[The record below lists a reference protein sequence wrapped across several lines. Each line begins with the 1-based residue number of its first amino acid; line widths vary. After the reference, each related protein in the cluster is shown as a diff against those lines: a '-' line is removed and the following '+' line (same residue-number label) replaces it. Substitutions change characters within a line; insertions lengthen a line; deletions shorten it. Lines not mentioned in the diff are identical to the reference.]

1 MIAIIPARG
10 GTKGLPGKNV
20 KELDGIP
27 LIAHTIKAAIGAS
40 CVDRVIVTTDDRGIA
55 GIAEQYGAE
64 VPFLRPEALATDT
77 ASAVDVYIHAVN
89 FLVERDGA
97 DLKKFMVL
105 LPTVP
110 FRNSRHIDEA
120 FELFSQSDCETL
132 ISVRRADVPPSW
144 YLKVGE
150 NGYLHSCGFGME
162 SGVLRNRQDD
172 GGYCI
177 PNGAIYILDFD
188 ILVKERTYYTDK
200 TVAYVM
206 RESDS
211 VDIDTYDDFCYA
223 EYIRSKVNIENGSCH
238 GGIPGCHKIF

>member
-10 GTKGLPGKNV
+10 GSKGLPEKNV
-20 KELDGIP
+20 KELGGIP

-40 CVDRVIVTTDDRGIA
+40 CVDRVIATTDDRSIA
-55 GIAEQYGAE
+55 GIAEKYGAE
-64 VPFLRPEALATDT
+64 VPFLRPEALSTDA
-77 ASAVDVYIHAVN
+77 ASAIDVYIHAVN
-89 FLVERDGA
+89 FLVENDGV
-97 DLKKFMVL
+97 DIKKFMVL

-110 FRNSRHIDEA
+110 FRNSKHIDEA

-132 ISVRRADVPPSW
+132 ISVRQANIPPSW

-150 NGYLHSCGFGME
+150 KGYLHSCGFGMD

-172 GGYCI
+172 SNYYI

-200 TVAYVM
+200 TMAYVM
-206 RESDS
+206 SGNDS
-211 VDIDTYDDFCYA
+211 VDIDTYDEFYYA
-223 EYIRSKVNIENGSCH
+223 EYIMKNG
-238 GGIPGCHKIF
+238 